1 MSTPFAARP
10 KRSLGQNFLV
20 DPGVARRIVTAVGI
34 EAGDTV
40 VEIGPGRG
48 ALTGFLLESAAG
60 RVLALEKDTTLAEE
74 LKRLHPDLGVAAVDA
89 LAVDWSRLDAL
100 PGLRLVSN
108 LPYNVASPL
117 MWDIARTVRTFRRA
131 VFMVQNEVADRV
143 VAAPRTKQY
152 GGLSVWLQ
160 SHVRARKL
168 FVVPPGVFRPRP
180 KVDSAVVEFTPLAER
195 DLPANPVGL
204 AALVKGLFSHRRKQL
219 GSILGR
225 SGAPSW
231 IEYLENQGL
240 GPMSRPEELSPIQM
254 MGLLR
259 HLDPEENGKFPYRI
273 EKGKQADKPQSQG
286 SSLDKET

>member
-1 MSTPFAARP
+1 VSAAFDARP

-20 DPGVARRIVTAVGI
+20 DSGVARRIVSAVGI
-34 EAGDTV
+34 EPGDTV

-48 ALTGFLLESAAG
+48 ALTGFLLESAAS
-60 RVLALEKDTTLAEE
+60 RVLALEKDAGLAAE
-74 LKRLHPDLGVAAVDA
+74 LKRLHPELGVAAVDA
-89 LAVDWSRLDAL
+89 MAVDWDRVDRLRA
-100 PGLRLVSN
+100 PRLVSN

-117 MWDIARTVRTFRRA
+117 MWDIAWKVRTFRRA

-143 VAAPRTKQY
+143 AAAPRTKQY

-180 KVDSAVVEFTPLAER
+180 KVDSAGVEFTPLPDKER
-195 DLPANPVGL
+195 PEDSVGL
-204 AALVKGLFSHRRKQL
+204 ARLVKRLFGQRRKQL

-225 SGAPSW
+225 NGSLAW
-231 IEYLENQGL
+231 VDYLKGQGL
-240 GPMSRPEELSPIQM
+240 SQMSRPEELTAVQM

-259 HLDPEENGKFPYRI
+259 HLDPGWSDKFPGGT
-273 EKGKQADKPQSQG
+273 EKAKRPDKPQSQG
-286 SSLDKET
+286 SSLDKGI